1 MFSIARNKAIGLQQG
16 INCSMLKNIM
26 LAVLLSCL
34 IPFHACQAQALA
46 QQAPDKLQDDM
57 TRSLTPDIGGIKQ
70 FIEIK
75 TDDLR
80 KPVLLFLSGGPGSSM
95 LNNATAFT
103 RILKTRFTIAQW
115 DQRDAGKTLKLNPSP
130 GQPTVEQMESDT
142 LQVIEFVRK
151 ELKQEKIYLLGSSW
165 GNVLGF
171 HAVKHHPEWLHAY
184 FAVNPVVSQ
193 LASEQALLA
202 TLKTHFKDDAVASKE
217 LAGID
222 PALDTD
228 DDLYYLRK
236 WLFHKEGKD
245 FATSKEFRDMFFQW
259 AKTWSPVWKT
269 VMTIDLRKSLA
280 TADCPVYFFVGK
292 NDIQTSASITQE
304 YFSAL
309 QAPKKALFLFEHSGH
324 QIHHDEPE
332 KFQHTIIGILD
343 GNQQP

>member
-1 MFSIARNKAIGLQQG
+1 MT
-16 INCSMLKNIM
+16 
-26 LAVLLSCL
+26 LAVLFAAL
-34 IPFHACQAQALA
+34 IPFYGCQAQTMAETKPVSA
-46 QQAPDKLQDDM
+46 EV
-57 TRSLTPDIGGIKQ
+57 TTTLTPDIGGIKQ
-70 FIEIK
+70 VLEIK
-75 TDDLR
+75 TDDAT

-95 LNNATAFT
+95 IKGADAFT
-103 RILKTRFTIAQW
+103 NVLKSRFTIVQW

-130 GQPTVEQMESDT
+130 TQPSVGQMEQDT
-142 LQVIEFVRK
+142 YQVIQFLRK

-171 HAVKHHPEWLHAY
+171 HVVKHHPEWLHAY

-193 LASEQALLA
+193 LASEQELLA
-202 TLKTHFKDDAVASKE
+202 TLKTHFKDNAVASKE

-236 WLFHKEGKD
+236 WLFHKEGKE
-245 FATSKEFRDMFFQW
+245 FATSPEFREMFFQW
-259 AKTWSPVWKT
+259 AKTWSTTWKE

-280 TADCPVYFFVGK
+280 TVDCPVYFFVGK

-304 YFSAL
+304 YFAAL
-309 QAPKKALFLFEHSGH
+309 RAPKKALFLFDHSGH

-332 KFQHTIIGILD
+332 KFQHTVISTLD
-343 GNQQP
+343 GKQQP